1 MLKRLNLKL
10 LASTGTLAALV
21 AILDA
26 GGKWH

>member
-10 LASTGTLAALV
+10 LASAGTITALV
-21 AILDA
+21 AILEA